1 MHTSRD
7 KGYSPHKLRATAA
20 TSLIQSGF
28 SIYDV
33 KALLDHD
40 NVTTTQLYAAHKKNI
55 KRDIV
60 NNLEADDV
68 NIDTEADI
76 KDENQEQT
84 YKLISIANP

>member
-1 MHTSRD
+1 M
-7 KGYSPHKLRATAA
+7 
-20 TSLIQSGF
+20 
-28 SIYDV
+28 
-33 KALLDHD
+33 KASD
-40 NVTTTQLYAAHKKNI
+40 NESN
-55 KRDIV
+55 